1 MNTKYITATVA
12 IVLMVGLTGIGAA
25 VCNGDTSEHQTGY
38 IAPPHTPGE
47 PGITMLTDPVP
58 SSSHST
64 GYISPPHRP
73 GEPGITIPV
82 STEYSK
88 VDNLNTPKDLY
99 TMKTDYSIMVNNYM
113 NQNHMTNGF
122 IYHEHLY
129 SIIVDADQTH
139 LLSANNG
146 IKEFGLTHKNN
157 PGIKQ

>member
-25 VCNGDTSEHQTGY
+25 VCNGDTSEYSTGY

-64 GYISPPHRP
+64 GYISPP
-73 GEPGITIPV
+73 GTSGISISI
-82 STEYSK
+82 STEYNR

-99 TMKTDYSIMVNNYM
+99 TMNTDYSIMVHNYL
-113 NQNHMTNGF
+113 NQNHVTNGF
-122 IYHEHLY
+122 IYHEYVY
-129 SIIVDADQTH
+129 SIMVDADQTH
-139 LLSANNG
+139 LLFANNG

>member
-38 IAPPHTPGE
+38 ISPPHTLGE

-73 GEPGITIPV
+73 GTSGISISI

-88 VDNLNTPKDLY
+88 VDNLNTPQSLY
-99 TMKTDYSIMVNNYM
+99 TMKTDYSIMVNNYL
-113 NQNHMTNGF
+113 NQNHVTNGF
-122 IYHEHLY
+122 IYHEYVY
-129 SIIVDADQTH
+129 SIMVDADQTH
-139 LLSANNG
+139 LLSAKTA
-146 IKEFGLTHKNN
+146 KEFGLTHKNN
-157 PGIKQ
+157 PGIRQ